1 MLAPRG
7 PGGVSSPHA
16 LLGRAQDS
24 VRLWRPVSA
33 AVPQNVRSR
42 SFQRQGPA
50 NRDPGAKSSCIL
62 QIKFYL
68 NAATPTR
75 LRIVCG

>member
-1 MLAPRG
+1 MLAPQG

-42 SFQRQGPA
+42 SFHRDRGQQTVTQGP
-50 NRDPGAKSSCIL
+50 NP
-62 QIKFYL
+62 
-68 NAATPTR
+68 AASYK
-75 LRIVCG
+75 